1 MIDTGNQKTNIL
13 IVDDEPLVRNLLRD
27 ILSEDYNCTTVES
40 AEKALSLLKQETFN
54 LVISDINMGG
64 MTGIEL
70 IPNVYKSSP
79 DTVVMMISGND
90 KIDSAIEVIRVGAFD
105 YIKKP
110 FELEHVELAVRRA
123 LEHHSLLVSK
133 RKHENQ
139 LEELVKQRTAQLNY
153 LAYHDAL
160 TNLPNRILFEDRL
173 SQALVSAQKNQGVAV
188 LFISLDKFKEVRD
201 TLGHSLGS
209 QLLQD
214 VASRLTEHS
223 REGSTLARFESDEFA
238 MLLTQV
244 STEDVVEITNDI
256 FESFKKP
263 FIIKEHE
270 IFITT
275 GIGISLFPV
284 DGRDSQTLLKNAG
297 AALSRADEMGGNS
310 YQFYTADINVKALK
324 RLALE
329 NNLRRALERDEF
341 EVFYQPKIDI
351 NTRKIIGMEALVR
364 WHHPELGLVSP
375 LEFIPL
381 AEETGLIVPIGEWIL
396 RAACAQSQFWRDE
409 GFNLQVAV
417 NLSARQF
424 QEQNLAQTII
434 KIIEE
439 TKLNPCCLNLEV
451 TESSIMT
458 NAESAVKTLGELKE
472 LGIKISIDDFG
483 TGYSS
488 LGYLKRLPID
498 ILKIDKSFVSDV
510 TTNPDDAALVMAIV
524 TLAHNLKLK
533 VVAEGV
539 ETEEQLSFLHLLRCD
554 EWQGYLYSKPVSA
567 GEFEKLLTEKSM
579 RHKSL

>member
-1 MIDTGNQKTNIL
+1 MISTGNQKAHIL

-27 ILSEDYNCTTVES
+27 ILSENYTCTTVES
-40 AEKALSLLKQETFN
+40 AEQALSLLKQETFN

-70 IPNVYKSSP
+70 IPEVYKSSP

-90 KIDSAIEVIRVGAFD
+90 KIDSAIGAIRVGAFD

-123 LEHHSLLVSK
+123 LEHHSLLASK
-133 RKHENQ
+133 RKYENQ

-214 VASRLTEHS
+214 VANRLTNHS

-270 IFITT
+270 IFIAT

-284 DGRDSQTLLKNAG
+284 DGKDSQTLLKNAG

-310 YQFYTADINVKALK
+310 YQFYTADINRKALK

-351 NTRKIIGMEALVR
+351 NTRKIVGMEALVR
-364 WHHPELGLVSP
+364 WRHPELGLISP

-381 AEETGLIVPIGEWIL
+381 AEETGLIVPIGKWIL

-424 QEQNLAQTII
+424 QEQDLAQTII

-439 TKLNPCCLNLEV
+439 TKINPCCLNLEV
-451 TESSIMT
+451 TESSIMK

-554 EWQGYLYSKPVSA
+554 EWQGYLYSKPISA
-567 GEFEKLLTEKSM
+567 DDFGRLLIERSTRRKSM
-579 RHKSL
+579 